1 MALSDTQQTTVTE
14 PSQFASRLAG
24 RIAAVV
30 LALLLL
36 MSLIS
41 YNSDD
46 LQVLAH
52 GVGSE
57 VLLKNWIGRFGAYL
71 SGILIA
77 WLGLGVYPTVLLVVT
92 CLLARVF
99 GTPSRKL
106 NILYISVVVVFCL
119 GVSMCLGVFPNMLAG
134 ICEPL
139 NLSQT
144 PGGAIGQR
152 FCSPGV
158 EGAQMGWLSYIVNP
172 IGSVII
178 SSAMMILGL
187 VTVWFFDWQDTTKV
201 AWARLLELL
210 SAKREKIAEELQV
223 RAEERAKVREAT
235 MQIRAAE
242 AEIASANRAATPAPA
257 AAAKPKAKTKPKKA
271 VAAAAQPELPTSD
284 GKLVGGKDETASPKK
299 PLSDYVLPTIDML
312 DPIAAGTVVDPKE
325 LAQKKVTLQ
334 ETLESFGIDAQ
345 VGDVTSGPRVTL
357 FEVKPGPGVKV
368 ERITGLANN
377 IAMNLRAESLRIQAP
392 IPGRDSIGIEVP
404 NSTAAIVGFRELL
417 ESKVWR
423 DTKAQIPIGL
433 GKNIRGEH
441 VVLDLARCP
450 HLMIAGATG
459 AGKSVCM
466 NTLILSLLYR
476 FSPLDLKLIMVDPKV
491 VEFSGYN
498 TLPHLVTPVVTDVK
512 KVPIALRWAVNQME
526 WRYKILAK
534 AGVRN
539 IVAYNTRKQSGEILD
554 DEGKP
559 IPERLPYVVIIIDEL
574 ADIMMTARGDVE
586 TSLARIAQLA
596 RAVGI
601 HTVIATQRPS
611 VDVLTGLIKA
621 NFPTRIAF
629 QVSSLTDSR
638 TILDGKGAETLLGRG
653 DMLFKP
659 PGGSKLERTQGAMVD
674 DEEIER
680 VVTFVSDQASPEFSE
695 DIFSGAEEDDDGGG
709 KPAKSGGGSGG
720 GRPSA
725 GRVPGPSLAAAQ
737 SEMQAEADEGSDESL
752 IKQAI
757 QIILRDQRATT
768 SHVQRRLRI
777 GYNRAALIIEELERR
792 GIIGPQIGTAP
803 REILIVDE
811 NEFNPNASSDDDAS
825 AEDDDPLEAS

>member
-1 MALSDTQQTTVTE
+1 
-14 PSQFASRLAG
+14 
-24 RIAAVV
+24 
-30 LALLLL
+30 
-36 MSLIS
+36 
-41 YNSDD
+41 
-46 LQVLAH
+46 
-52 GVGSE
+52 
-57 VLLKNWIGRFGAYL
+57 
-71 SGILIA
+71 
-77 WLGLGVYPTVLLVVT
+77 
-92 CLLARVF
+92 
-99 GTPSRKL
+99 
-106 NILYISVVVVFCL
+106 
-119 GVSMCLGVFPNMLAG
+119 
-134 ICEPL
+134 
-139 NLSQT
+139 
-144 PGGAIGQR
+144 
-152 FCSPGV
+152 
-158 EGAQMGWLSYIVNP
+158 
-172 IGSVII
+172 
-178 SSAMMILGL
+178 
-187 VTVWFFDWQDTTKV
+187 
-201 AWARLLELL
+201 
-210 SAKREKIAEELQV
+210 
-223 RAEERAKVREAT
+223 
-235 MQIRAAE
+235 
-242 AEIASANRAATPAPA
+242 
-257 AAAKPKAKTKPKKA
+257 
-271 VAAAAQPELPTSD
+271 
-284 GKLVGGKDETASPKK
+284 
-299 PLSDYVLPTIDML
+299 
-312 DPIAAGTVVDPKE
+312 
-325 LAQKKVTLQ
+325 
-334 ETLESFGIDAQ
+334 
-345 VGDVTSGPRVTL
+345 
-357 FEVKPGPGVKV
+357 
-368 ERITGLANN
+368 
-377 IAMNLRAESLRIQAP
+377 
-392 IPGRDSIGIEVP
+392 
-404 NSTAAIVGFRELL
+404 
-417 ESKVWR
+417 
-423 DTKAQIPIGL
+423 
-433 GKNIRGEH
+433 
-441 VVLDLARCP
+441 
-450 HLMIAGATG
+450 
-459 AGKSVCM
+459 
-466 NTLILSLLYR
+466 
-476 FSPLDLKLIMVDPKV
+476 
-491 VEFSGYN
+491 
-498 TLPHLVTPVVTDVK
+498 VVTDVK